1 MKGIMEKGCTYQ
13 PGLLQRTEAARLH
26 PHRWDFI
33 SEHFSSICAV
43 VSVHINKLS
52 HTALLQKNQT
62 GSEEST
68 QREPLFTFTS
78 LNADVSYSEQGWW

>member
-1 MKGIMEKGCTYQ
+1 MKGIMEKWEEERAVPTSLACFR
-13 PGLLQRTEAARLH
+13 GLKLR
-26 PHRWDFI
+26 
-33 SEHFSSICAV
+33 FSPIRAV

-52 HTALLQKNQT
+52 RTGLLQKNQT

-68 QREPLFTFTS
+68 QREPLFTLTS